1 MIDFANGVFVKLK
14 QTSLQ
19 DGMNMIQGL
28 LIQGESVVSAYKGI
42 RDYVIFTNKR
52 VISINVQGMTGKKKD
67 YTSLPYSKITAFS
80 VETAG
85 AFDLDGELDL
95 WFSGLGHVRF
105 EFVGRCDIVQIGQL
119 IASYALR

>member
-1 MIDFANGVFVKLK
+1 MIDFANGVFIKLK
-14 QTSLQ
+14 QTSPQ
-19 DGMNMIQGL
+19 DGMNMVQGL
-28 LIQGESVVSAYKGI
+28 LIQGESIVSAYKGI

-52 VISINVQGMTGKKKD
+52 VISVNVQGMTGKKKD
-67 YTSLPYSKITAFS
+67 YTSLPYAKITAFS

-105 EFVGRCDIVQIGQL
+105 EFSGRCDIVQIGQM